1 MSAKEDIKALFKNK
15 QTKVTVIPD
24 SIDGVRFRALS
35 KIRALSKN
43 KKVKFALNLVF
54 IVALSTLI
62 FIFSYAVAVCLKTA
76 EN

>member
-35 KIRALSKN
+35 KN
-43 KKVKFALNLVF
+43 GKVKLALNLVF

-62 FIFSYAVAVCLKTA
+62 FIFSYAVAVWLKTA